1 MSDFLFGV
9 LNLAMFV
16 PAIVL
21 HEVAH
26 GYVSYRLGDPTAKSR
41 GRLSLNP
48 IKHMDPFGTV
58 LLPLMLWAAGL
69 PIFGYAKPVPI
80 NPGYYRDYRKGMVLT
95 GLAGPATNLTL
106 ALLAGL
112 AVRAISAGV
121 SIVSGAAG
129 ETALTGAAW
138 VAFAFYFFA
147 QINLVLMFFNLI
159 PIPPLDGS
167 RVLPL
172 FLSDAALAKYHQF
185 ERYGIMVFF
194 ALMFLVPR
202 LLNVDIIGGYFDL
215 TVGPLL
221 RLFTGLAL

>member
-1 MSDFLFGV
+1 MLGV
-9 LNLAMFV
+9 LELALLV

-48 IKHMDPFGTV
+48 IKHVDPFGTV
-58 LLPLMLWAAGL
+58 LLPLLLWASGA
-69 PIFGYAKPVPI
+69 PVFGYAKPVPI
-80 NPGYYRDYRKGMVLT
+80 NPGYYRDYRKGMMLS
-95 GLAGPATNLTL
+95 GLAGPATNLSL
-106 ALLAGL
+106 AVIAGL
-112 AVRAISAGV
+112 GVRALQAVGSIALGSA
-121 SIVSGAAG
+121 SSGTI
-129 ETALTGAAW
+129 TALGW
-138 VAFAFYFFA
+138 VLYALYYFA

-172 FLSDAALAKYHQF
+172 FLSDRALMKYHEF

-194 ALMFLVPR
+194 IAVLLLPR
-202 LLNVDIIGGYFDL
+202 VLNIDPIGGYFNI
-215 TVGPLL
+215 TVVPIL
-221 RLFTGLAL
+221 RLLTGF